1 MFKVERLVVG
11 FLGENCYIV
20 SNNNDD
26 ALIIDPGDEGD
37 KIISFIKEHKYNVKA
52 ILITHYHFD
61 HIGAVNEL
69 KAY

>member
-52 ILITHYHFD
+52 IFT
-61 HIGAVNEL
+61 
-69 KAY
+69 

>member
-37 KIISFIKEHKYNVKA
+37 KIISFIK
-52 ILITHYHFD
+52 
-61 HIGAVNEL
+61 
-69 KAY
+69 